1 MFVFTVNIP
10 PGQPAA
16 KMPEQLIDEKYL
28 HTFAEVTSRFLL
40 QINIKKS
47 KCGYCFYSSGS
58 QSLGQTPIVMQS
70 QITSIF
76 FFFFAAM
83 GIVVVF
89 LFHNFCECAIV
100 CVCVGGVTVL
110 STESTSWNLLPFPL
124 YVNVNVLLHLMN
136 VKRFCSSVKDKSHYW
151 KRRQTLRHVYIFTRI
166 MLWKPLCVYQQ
177 QLCTT

>member
-76 FFFFAAM
+76 FFFLPQWELL
-83 GIVVVF
+83 
-89 LFHNFCECAIV
+89 LFFCFIISV
-100 CVCVGGVTVL
+100 NVPLCVCVWGGVTVL
-110 STESTSWNLLPFPL
+110 STESTS
-124 YVNVNVLLHLMN
+124 
-136 VKRFCSSVKDKSHYW
+136 
-151 KRRQTLRHVYIFTRI
+151 
-166 MLWKPLCVYQQ
+166 
-177 QLCTT
+177 